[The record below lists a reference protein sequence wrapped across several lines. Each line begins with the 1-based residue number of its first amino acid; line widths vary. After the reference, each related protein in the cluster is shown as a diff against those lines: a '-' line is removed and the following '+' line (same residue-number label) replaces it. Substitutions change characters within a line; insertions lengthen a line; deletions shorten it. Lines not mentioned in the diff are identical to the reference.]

1 MMLLPASIMAQSSM
15 TDDQVFKYVIKEHQN
30 GTSQSQIVTQ
40 LMQRGVD
47 ITQIRRVR
55 KKFERMSKDQALG
68 VLSNDTQRDQTDS
81 RQRTNNGEARIGDQ
95 RYDNFRDDTRR
106 GDDRSTYRVREG
118 VPSTRTYDEEDDE
131 WMEFRD
137 ELDEFLPA
145 DTATMYLNLLAKME
159 KDKKKVFGRD
169 IFNKRNLSFEPSMS
183 IATPANYRLG
193 PGDAVFID
201 IYGASQKTIEGTV
214 SPDGTVTI
222 EGFGPVHVSG
232 LTVEQI
238 ESIETDQNLPSLGP
252 LIKIARAL
260 GVRLGTF
267 MDDNDD
273 LGPIVTRAADREKDS
288 SISFSNDATDAR
300 KHMEYHPLAQQK
312 AGRHMEPFVID
323 INPEDSPEFQLSAH
337 EGEEFIYVMQ
347 GEVEIVYGKETYKLG
362 EGDSIFYDSIVKH
375 HVHGA
380 PGKSAKILAVVYIP
394 F

>member
-1 MMLLPASIMAQSSM
+1 MNNHS
-15 TDDQVFKYVIKEHQN
+15 VIGAK
-30 GTSQSQIVTQ
+30 I
-40 LMQRGVD
+40 RG
-47 ITQIRRVR
+47 
-55 KKFERMSKDQALG
+55 L
-68 VLSNDTQRDQTDS
+68 
-81 RQRTNNGEARIGDQ
+81 
-95 RYDNFRDDTRR
+95 
-106 GDDRSTYRVREG
+106 RE
-118 VPSTRTYDEEDDE
+118 T
-131 WMEFRD
+131 
-137 ELDEFLPA
+137 
-145 DTATMYLNLLAKME
+145 K
-159 KDKKKVFGRD
+159 
-169 IFNKRNLSFEPSMS
+169 NLSIEE
-183 IATPANYRLG
+183 IAER
-193 PGDAVFID
+193 
-201 IYGASQKTIEGTV
+201 
-214 SPDGTVTI
+214 
-222 EGFGPVHVSG
+222 SG

-238 ESIETDQNLPSLGP
+238 ESIDTDQNLPSLGP

-273 LGPIVTRAADREKDS
+273 LGPIVTRAADREKDC